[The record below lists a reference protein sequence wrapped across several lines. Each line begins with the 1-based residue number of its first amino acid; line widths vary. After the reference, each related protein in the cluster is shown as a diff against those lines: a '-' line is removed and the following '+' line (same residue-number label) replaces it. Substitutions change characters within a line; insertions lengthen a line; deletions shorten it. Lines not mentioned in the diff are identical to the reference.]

1 MGDFSCISQIF
12 FVPLHPIWVHA
23 KTHIKSNIRM
33 KKLFLLAAVVLALPM
48 MAQDEEWRWSQ
59 EFIRPSA
66 NIYRSPEAYPD
77 VKAIG
82 TPQSLAEVVA
92 AMPAVPTV
100 EIVYNPEVKE
110 QALRTTYMPF
120 EKAMAEALFQ
130 NSQRSLVIDNQIKAF
145 GAKQQKTNQ
154 KAMAQYNANVNAGL
168 MPSQQ
173 EMMEMMMSGEIDP
186 NWPEAKIMDA
196 MAGKFAAKWGVSK
209 EEYLKIMNLAQKN
222 EKQAASYLQTN
233 HPDLYNR
240 LYAVNSPYGNEN
252 VHADDPRDAQFGQI
266 GDQLSALQEQ
276 LNEALGVYSGMG
288 TSQSQRYGTLT
299 AQMDEDW
306 KICSEAREIDAI
318 EAALDKRVE
327 MWYRTI
333 DAKGDVPYP
342 DWWTAE
348 RKRINAIVDKWNRRW
363 AEQWMQIVQD
373 GDTQLRPIMQRAAEL
388 ETENENLGKQ
398 GTQENFNY
406 LMNKKLLCAIFAYL
420 PQVTRLYDD
429 AFNFPCLEHV
439 EETGNI
445 IVEK

>member
-1 MGDFSCISQIF
+1 
-12 FVPLHPIWVHA
+12 
-23 KTHIKSNIRM
+23 M

-59 EFIRPSA
+59 EVIRPSA

-82 TPQSLAEVVA
+82 TPQSLVDVVA

-209 EEYLKIMNLAQKN
+209 EEYLKIMNR
-222 EKQAASYLQTN
+222 
-233 HPDLYNR
+233 NR
-240 LYAVNSPYGNEN
+240 LRRISRPTIPTSITGSMQSTLRTAMRTFMPMTRAMRNSVRSVTNS
-252 VHADDPRDAQFGQI
+252 R
-266 GDQLSALQEQ
+266 
-276 LNEALGVYSGMG
+276 
-288 TSQSQRYGTLT
+288 
-299 AQMDEDW
+299 
-306 KICSEAREIDAI
+306 
-318 EAALDKRVE
+318 
-327 MWYRTI
+327 
-333 DAKGDVPYP
+333 
-342 DWWTAE
+342 
-348 RKRINAIVDKWNRRW
+348 
-363 AEQWMQIVQD
+363 
-373 GDTQLRPIMQRAAEL
+373 
-388 ETENENLGKQ
+388 
-398 GTQENFNY
+398 
-406 LMNKKLLCAIFAYL
+406 LCKS
-420 PQVTRLYDD
+420 
-429 AFNFPCLEHV
+429 N
-439 EETGNI
+439 
-445 IVEK
+445 